1 MAVGASPTAAAARRS
16 THPAQHRHHR
26 CTAVVCWIWMVRL
39 EGNGTTERLDVRGG
53 WCGSAAEV
61 LESHWLWADVQV
73 EGGVEP
79 DARRERR
86 NGAFGGSGIA
96 AREEST

>member
-1 MAVGASPTAAAARRS
+1 
-16 THPAQHRHHR
+16 
-26 CTAVVCWIWMVRL
+26 
-39 EGNGTTERLDVRGG
+39 
-53 WCGSAAEV
+53 V

-96 AREEST
+96 AREESTYSN

>member
-1 MAVGASPTAAAARRS
+1 MGRRKLRGAGS
-16 THPAQHRHHR
+16 
-26 CTAVVCWIWMVRL
+26 
-39 EGNGTTERLDVRGG
+39 G

-73 EGGVEP
+73 EGSVES

-86 NGAFGGSGIA
+86 NGTFGGSGIA

>member
-1 MAVGASPTAAAARRS
+1 MGRRKLRGAGS
-16 THPAQHRHHR
+16 
-26 CTAVVCWIWMVRL
+26 
-39 EGNGTTERLDVRGG
+39 G

-96 AREEST
+96 AREESTYQGESK